1 MLYTIWDIVKID
13 EQYSPPYGA
22 AGIPIQHEEW
32 IVIWYELRNK
42 IPMYKIWIIKTQY
55 VTNLF
60 NWYWYNGNIHFK
72 DEISSKVFKK
82 LFKRAW
88 PNNVNCPAFESE
100 KDYLKY
106 KKTDEH
112 NNTNYKT
119 IIQSKFW
126 ERDNIKYN
134 KVLAALAKAEAKAK
148 AIT

>member
-13 EQYSPPYGA
+13 GQYGPPYDVA
-22 AGIPIQHEEW
+22 DAPIQHKEW

-42 IPMYKIWIIKTQY
+42 IPMYKVWIIKTNY

-60 NWYWYNGNIHFK
+60 DWYWYSSLPLKN
-72 DEISSKVFKK
+72 EISSKVFKK

-88 PNNVNCPAFESE
+88 PNNVDCPVFESE

-106 KKTDEH
+106 KKTDEG
-112 NNTNYKT
+112 NNTSYKT
-119 IIQSKFW
+119 IILSKFW

-134 KVLAALAKAEAKAK
+134 KVLAALAKAEAKAN